1 MIDAVIIVL
10 RETLEA
16 SLLIGFLFVYSNHF
30 LINKTW
36 LIGSLLV
43 GSFLSL
49 IVVIELPNISDLL
62 DGIGQE
68 LLFFSVLL
76 TLSVLI
82 QWSGWQ
88 IILLKI
94 IGRQVDSN
102 QLKYLYSVIILL
114 AVSLEGAEIIIYL
127 QSRLSNES
135 QSFPSILGGLL
146 GLGIGLSVSALLYYL
161 LSQTSRVGLWFCFVI
176 LTLVSAGMAS
186 QAYSY
191 LMQADIVDS
200 GYPIWDSN
208 YLVDE
213 RSVLGQLFYALFGYE
228 ATPTSNQLFVYL
240 AYVFFPFIV
249 LFYFRRYKNHS
260 NQVGV
265 FNE

>member
-16 SLLIGFLFVYSNHF
+16 SLLIGLLFVYSNQF
-30 LINKTW
+30 LENKTW
-36 LIGSLLV
+36 LVGSLFIGFV
-43 GSFLSL
+43 LSV
-49 IVVIELPNISDLL
+49 IVAANLPNISDLL

-68 LLFFSVLL
+68 LLFFLVLSS
-76 TLSVLI
+76 LSLLL

-88 IILLKI
+88 VIQLKI
-94 IGRQVDSN
+94 NGRQVN
-102 QLKYLYSVIILL
+102 PAQLKYLYSVIILL
-114 AVSLEGAEIIIYL
+114 AVSLEGAEIIVYL

-135 QSFPSILGGLL
+135 QSYSSILGGSL

-161 LSQTSRVGLWFCFVI
+161 LSQTYRFGLWFCFVT

-208 YLVDE
+208 FLVDE
-213 RSVLGQLFYALFGYE
+213 RSVLGQLFYAFLGYE
-228 ATPTSNQLFVYL
+228 ATPTFEQFVIYSSLILTPLLSTLF
-240 AYVFFPFIV
+240 
-249 LFYFRRYKNHS
+249 FRQSRKH
-260 NQVGV
+260 
-265 FNE
+265 